1 MGDSNGQ
8 ARESSPKNRE
18 GYIFIIKEKV
28 RKGEDHLLPQSLAD
42 VKSLFFF
49 FEINLLFTEG

>member
-28 RKGEDHLLPQSLAD
+28 RKGE
-42 VKSLFFF
+42 
-49 FEINLLFTEG
+49 EIAEARASERRE